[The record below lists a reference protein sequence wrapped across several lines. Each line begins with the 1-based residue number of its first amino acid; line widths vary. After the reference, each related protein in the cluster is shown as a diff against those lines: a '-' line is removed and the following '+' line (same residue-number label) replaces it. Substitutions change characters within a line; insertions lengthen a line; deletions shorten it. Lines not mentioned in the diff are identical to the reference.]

1 MTSSMTI
8 MPGGM
13 SRRPP
18 RCFTPAGH
26 SGARRAGGRMQ
37 ALNIAIASQL
47 IQPAAAGLASPDE
60 DTIV

>member
-8 MPGGM
+8 MPGGI

-18 RCFTPAGH
+18 HFFVLAGC
-26 SGARRAGGRMQ
+26 SGSRRAGGRMQ
-37 ALNIAIASQL
+37 APNIAIASRL
-47 IQPAAAGLASPDE
+47 TQPAAVGLGSPDE